1 MKTNTEKLF
10 MHTSTHTHTYSLTHT
25 LMLSALYSYL
35 VCVLKAG
42 SAVFSEDH
50 HCLSLIMA
58 DAPGVSLINRQ
69 SLLINNWTAPL
80 VLMLSQCHTC
90 SVSHSS
96 HSHICMVIPCLVSCY
111 THWEIGNV
119 TIESQKVC
127 THFKKPP
134 KTTRCCAERARRL
147 SSLCLDLPSETVLSS
162 LLLRYCN
169 TSLILAFLQTDAH
182 ESDPFLQIPTRKQKR
197 AHFFTV
203 CVNPHAW
210 IHLGLSRMTFT
221 VRKTSV
227 LSYIMLVACS
237 YLEQPVFRPLAQ

>member
-127 THFKKPP
+127 THFKKTP
-134 KTTRCCAERARRL
+134 KQRDVVWSVRAVSARYAWIYPLRQFYL
-147 SSLCLDLPSETVLSS
+147 VFCWGTVTLPSFWLSCKQTLMKAILFSRSQQGNKKGHIS
-162 LLLRYCN
+162 LQY
-169 TSLILAFLQTDAH
+169 
-182 ESDPFLQIPTRKQKR
+182 
-197 AHFFTV
+197 V
-203 CVNPHAW
+203 
-210 IHLGLSRMTFT
+210 
-221 VRKTSV
+221 
-227 LSYIMLVACS
+227 
-237 YLEQPVFRPLAQ
+237 

>member
-1 MKTNTEKLF
+1 
-10 MHTSTHTHTYSLTHT
+10 
-25 LMLSALYSYL
+25 MLSALYSYL

-127 THFKKPP
+127 THFKKTP
-134 KTTRCCAERARRL
+134 KQRDVVWSVRAVSARYAWIYPLRQFYL
-147 SSLCLDLPSETVLSS
+147 VFCWGTVTLPSFWLSCKQTLMKAILFSRSQQGNKKGHIS
-162 LLLRYCN
+162 LQY
-169 TSLILAFLQTDAH
+169 
-182 ESDPFLQIPTRKQKR
+182 
-197 AHFFTV
+197 V
-203 CVNPHAW
+203 
-210 IHLGLSRMTFT
+210 
-221 VRKTSV
+221 
-227 LSYIMLVACS
+227 
-237 YLEQPVFRPLAQ
+237 